1 MNEMSIQDKDS
12 LLQIQSM
19 VNENMVEWALQKTYE
34 YAKLMSYYKCAMM
47 EIETKFNVLNEEFSL
62 QFDRQPIIASKH
74 GSKTR
79 SAFVKSSQLRGMSFH
94 WTALNRTSTMSRGY
108 GLYVPL

>member
-1 MNEMSIQDKDS
+1 MNEMSIQDKDN

-62 QFDRQPIIASKH
+62 QFDRQPINSIQIRIVHTQSPGALAVIAV
-74 GSKTR
+74 
-79 SAFVKSSQLRGMSFH
+79 ADV
-94 WTALNRTSTMSRGY
+94 
-108 GLYVPL
+108 

>member
-1 MNEMSIQDKDS
+1 MNEMSNQDKDN
-12 LLQIQSM
+12 LLQIQSI

-62 QFDRQPIIASKH
+62 QFDRQPINSIKTRLKNPISIRQKLS
-74 GSKTR
+74 SKTI
-79 SAFVKSSQLRGMSFH
+79 KSSR
-94 WTALNRTSTMSRGY
+94 
-108 GLYVPL
+108 V

>member
-1 MNEMSIQDKDS
+1 MNEMSIQDKDN

-62 QFDRQPIIASKH
+62 QFDRQPINSI
-74 GSKTR
+74 KTR
-79 SAFVKSSQLRGMSFH
+79 LKNPISIRQKLSVK
-94 WTALNRTSTMSRGY
+94 GY
-108 GLYVPL
+108 